1 MEKGMEKTIADDI
14 YAYIQYLSRENG
26 ELYTLL
32 LQRLRNGSKAARRVV
47 KEHAS
52 AITSEEFDAASNYMN
67 TGIFRDLPEDEALA
81 AYSIVLQ
88 AEYERNLSREIS
100 KCKPYTGEEPLFS
113 DRKMSEARHD
123 ELIDYSELQ
132 RINDGY
138 IIKVGQQW
146 ASIDTRIN
154 SFFFHWFDDC
164 FPNKERFVRVDP
176 YSLSATPPKQLVTE
190 IMIIPPKKDWWQNL
204 SIYKGTHVGSA
215 YMLHGGDVNDI
226 EDYNDFHF
234 LNVRRLEVS
243 VTRNNSGNLSM
254 MIEELTQYPHPTD
267 TSRQYVVGRMIHLD
281 SNAKVGTPFDNAVL
295 NHIDL
300 AINLYIDDT
309 ATNRM
314 NQNLAINGRIEKAS
328 VRTHILRVNSIPF
341 NSLIKFAYAFFK
353 SKKLVDEWKEAEFM

>member
-1 MEKGMEKTIADDI
+1 MEKGIERTNADDI
-14 YAYIQYLSRENG
+14 HAYIQYLSRENG
-26 ELYTLL
+26 ELYTLM
-32 LQRLRNGSKAARRVV
+32 LQRIRNGSKAVHRVV

-52 AITSEEFDAASNYMN
+52 TITTEEIDAASNYMS

-88 AEYERNLSREIS
+88 AEYERNLSREKS
-100 KCKPYTGEEPLFS
+100 KCKPCTGEEPLFS
-113 DRKMSEARHD
+113 DRKMSEARRD
-123 ELIDYSELQ
+123 ELIDYSKLQ
-132 RINDGY
+132 RINDGF

-154 SFFFHWFDDC
+154 SVFFHWFDNC
-164 FPNKERFVRVDP
+164 FPDKERYVRVDP
-176 YSLSATPPKQLVTE
+176 DSLSATPPKQLVTE
-190 IMIIPPKKDWWQNL
+190 IMIIPPPKDWWQTL
-204 SIYKGTHVGSA
+204 RIYKDTHAGSS
-215 YMLHGGDVNDI
+215 YMLHGGDVNDF
-226 EDYNDFHF
+226 EDYYDFHF
-234 LNVRRLEVS
+234 FNVRRLEVS
-243 VTRNNSGNLSM
+243 VTRSNNGNLSM

-267 TSRQYVVGRMIHLD
+267 SSRQYVVGRMIHLD
-281 SNAKVGTPFDNAVL
+281 SNAQVGTPFDNSVL

-314 NQNLAINGRIEKAS
+314 NQNLAINGRIEKAT

-353 SKKLVDEWKEAEFM
+353 SKKLVDEWKEAEFS